1 VSKIT
6 SLSEQEQ
13 AKLVSLTDEQFKS
26 LQASDE
32 HEKQNFLKKEPDG
45 IDSSL
50 KNHDTVKKMLSNWGK

>member
-32 HEKQNFLKKEPDG
+32 HEKQNFLKKRTRW
-45 IDSSL
+45 
-50 KNHDTVKKMLSNWGK
+50 N